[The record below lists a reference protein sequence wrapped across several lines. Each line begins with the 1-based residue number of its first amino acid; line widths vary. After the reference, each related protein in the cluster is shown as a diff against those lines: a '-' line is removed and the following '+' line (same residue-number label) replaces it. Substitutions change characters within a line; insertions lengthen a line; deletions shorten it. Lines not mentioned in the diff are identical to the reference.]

1 MRTLA
6 IGDIHG
12 CLTALETLLSFV
24 EVSDDDLLITLGDY
38 TDRGPDS
45 RGVIDLLISMWWKEQ
60 LIAIRGNHDLMFCEA
75 REKISALDNWRAL
88 GGEATLLS
96 YGGCFENVP
105 DAHWEWIENSLVNYH
120 ETKTHIFVHAGLWPD
135 VPLDEQP
142 EFVLFFERFH
152 HPPPHESG
160 KIMICGHTNQ
170 KSGLPNNKGHAVC
183 IDTRAY
189 GGGWLSCLHVES
201 GHIWQAN
208 QQGQTRELW
217 LDDLR

>member
-12 CLTALETLLSFV
+12 CLTALETLLV
-24 EVSDDDLLITLGDY
+24 AVDLREDDLLITLGDY

-45 RGVIDLLISMWWKEQ
+45 RGVLDLLISLWWQEK
-60 LIAIRGNHDLMFCEA
+60 LVAVRGNHDIMFCDA
-75 REKISALDNWRAL
+75 RDKHSSFHVWLSL
-88 GGEATLLS
+88 GGEATLQS
-96 YGGCFENVP
+96 YGGNIDNVP
-105 DAHWEWIENSLVNYH
+105 QEHWDFLKNGLVDYY

-152 HPPPHESG
+152 NPAPHESG
-160 KIMICGHTNQ
+160 KTMICGHTNQ
-170 KSGLPNNKGHAVC
+170 RSGLPNNKGHAVC

-189 GGGWLSCLHVES
+189 GGGWLSCLHVET
-201 GHIWQAN
+201 GRIWQAN
-208 QQGQTRELW
+208 QKGEVRELW
-217 LDDLR
+217 LDDLQ

>member
-12 CLTALETLLSFV
+12 CLTALETLLDFA

-38 TDRGPDS
+38 VDRGPDS
-45 RGVIDLLISMWWKEQ
+45 RGVLDFLISLWWQEK
-60 LIAIRGNHDLMFCEA
+60 LVAIRGNHDLMMCDA
-75 REKISALDNWRAL
+75 RDKHSSFHVWLAL
-88 GGEATLLS
+88 GGEATLHS
-96 YGGCFENVP
+96 YGGNFDGVP
-105 DAHWEWIENSLVNYH
+105 QQHWDFLEHGLVNYY
-120 ETKTHIFVHAGLWPD
+120 ESKTHIFVHAGLWPD

-142 EFVLFFERFH
+142 EFVLLFERFH
-152 HPPPHESG
+152 SPPPHESG

-170 KSGLPNNKGHAVC
+170 KSGLPKNKGHAVC

-189 GGGWLSCLHVES
+189 GGGWLSCLDVEN

-208 QQGQTRELW
+208 QKGETRELW
-217 LDDLR
+217 LDELQ

>member
-12 CLTALETLLSFV
+12 CLTALETLLV
-24 EVSDDDLLITLGDY
+24 AVDLRDDNLLITLGDY

-45 RGVIDLLISMWWKEQ
+45 RGVLDLLISLRREKV
-60 LIAIRGNHDLMFCEA
+60 LVPVRGNHDVMFCEA
-75 REKISALDNWRAL
+75 RDKHSAFGNWLAL

-96 YGGCFENVP
+96 YGGAIEGVP
-105 DAHWEWIENSLVNYH
+105 DKHWDFLEHGLVNYY
-120 ETKTHIFVHAGLWPD
+120 ESKTHIFVHAGLWPD

-152 HPPPHESG
+152 NPAPHESG
-160 KIMICGHTNQ
+160 KTMICGHTNQ
-170 KSGLPNNKGHAVC
+170 RSGLPNNKGHAVC

-189 GGGWLSCLHVES
+189 GGGWLSCLHVET

-208 QQGQTRELW
+208 QKGEVRELS
-217 LDDLR
+217 LDDLQ

>member
-12 CLTALETLLSFV
+12 CLTALETLLV
-24 EVSDDDLLITLGDY
+24 AVDLCEDDLLITLGDY

-45 RGVIDLLISMWWKEQ
+45 RGVLDLLISLWWQEK
-60 LIAIRGNHDLMFCEA
+60 LVAVRGNHDLMMCDA
-75 REKISALDNWRAL
+75 RDKHSSFHVWLAL

-96 YGGCFENVP
+96 YGGAMEGVP
-105 DAHWEWIENSLVNYH
+105 DNHWDFLENGLVNYY

-152 HPPPHESG
+152 NPAPHESG
-160 KIMICGHTNQ
+160 KTMICGHTNQ
-170 KSGLPNNKGHAVC
+170 RSGLPNNKGHAVC

-189 GGGWLSCLHVES
+189 GGGWLSCLHVET

-208 QQGQTRELW
+208 QKGEVRELW
-217 LDDLR
+217 LDDLE

>member
-12 CLTALETLLSFV
+12 CLTALETLLGV
-24 EVSDDDLLITLGDY
+24 VDVQDDDLLITLGDY
-38 TDRGPDS
+38 VDRGPDS
-45 RGVIDLLISMWWKEQ
+45 RGVIELLISLWWNER
-60 LIAIRGNHDLMFCEA
+60 LVALRGNHDLMMCHA
-75 REKISALDNWRAL
+75 RDKDSTFDNWLAL
-88 GGEATLLS
+88 GGTATLQS
-96 YGGCFENVP
+96 YGGNFDGVP
-105 DAHWEWIENSLVNYH
+105 REHWEFLENGLANYY

-135 VPLDEQP
+135 VPLEEQP
-142 EFVLFFERFH
+142 EFVLLFERFH
-152 HPPPHESG
+152 KPPPHESG

-189 GGGWLSCLHVES
+189 GGGWLSCLHVET

-208 QQGQTRELW
+208 QKGEVRELW
-217 LDDLR
+217 LED

>member
-12 CLTALETLLSFV
+12 CLTALETLLDFIDLR
-24 EVSDDDLLITLGDY
+24 DDDLLITLGDY
-38 TDRGPDS
+38 VDRGPDS
-45 RGVIDLLISMWWKEQ
+45 RGVIDLLISLWQREK
-60 LIAIRGNHDLMFCEA
+60 LVALRGNHDLMMCEA
-75 REKISALDNWRAL
+75 REKDSGFDNWLAL

-96 YGGCFENVP
+96 YGGTLENVP
-105 DAHWEWIENSLVNYH
+105 AAHWQWLEHALVNCH
-120 ETKTHIFVHAGLWPD
+120 QTQTHIFVHAGLWPD
-135 VPLDEQP
+135 VPLEEQP
-142 EFVLFFERFH
+142 EFVLLYERFH
-152 HPPPHESG
+152 NPSPHQSG

-183 IDTRAY
+183 LDTRAY
-189 GGGWLSCLHVES
+189 GGGWLSCLHVET

-217 LDDLR
+217 LDDI

>member
-1 MRTLA
+1 LLA
-6 IGDIHG
+6 
-12 CLTALETLLSFV
+12 FV
-24 EVSDDDLLITLGDY
+24 DVRDDDLLITLGDY
-38 TDRGPDS
+38 VDRGPDS
-45 RGVIDLLISMWWKEQ
+45 RGVIDLLMSLWRRER
-60 LIAIRGNHDLMFCEA
+60 LIALRGNHDLMMCEA
-75 REKISALDNWRAL
+75 RHKTSALDNWMAL

-96 YGGCFENVP
+96 YGGSFKKVP
-105 DAHWEWIENSLVNYH
+105 HEHWDFLEHGLVNYY

-142 EFVLFFERFH
+142 EFALLFERFH
-152 HPPPHESG
+152 NPPPHYSG
-160 KIMICGHTNQ
+160 KTMICGHTNQ

-189 GGGWLSCLHVES
+189 GGGWLSCLHVEA

-217 LDDLR
+217 LDDLK